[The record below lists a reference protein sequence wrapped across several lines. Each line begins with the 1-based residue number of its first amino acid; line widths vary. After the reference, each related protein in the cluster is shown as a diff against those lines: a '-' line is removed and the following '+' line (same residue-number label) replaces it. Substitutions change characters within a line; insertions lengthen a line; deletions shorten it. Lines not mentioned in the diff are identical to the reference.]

1 MIIPASVVSRR
12 LVSRTSTVTQS
23 LSAHLNVSWRT
34 TRIAALHA
42 WGQGNYVLRGTA
54 VIGVVMLAY
63 GYSLLTLATSSPYLL
78 LLPSM
83 ALLLGIERAVSTR
96 SGPDIHDRY
105 LDWIVGLPLLVAAL
119 VILVIVP
126 ISLSAY
132 FWLWRLDLVSLPLF
146 IAAAID
152 LTFGFRALWRLR
164 APIALVGLMWPA
176 NYVLNFTIQGI
187 ALADAIAKLPSLAGA
202 ALPRAQTVGVLI
214 SLVLL
219 QLTPAAA
226 LVVSRLTARQ
236 RAIKALG
243 FGSGARLRD
252 LGQRVTKRLLS
263 PVPARHL
270 AVQRARTA
278 LVTLLV
284 AGTLAGLANQALGQ
298 FRLVASPLGK
308 PILQSAAVPDHPLP
322 GWSVSKT
329 DSFAWVPVYLGR
341 GATWDRYEYSSDRSQ
356 DPGPPSFGLNGRVT
370 LDLFTTADRGALAS
384 YGIED
389 SYRLHSYRLQT
400 AQVID
405 LGGGVVARSVIY
417 QQHST
422 GASWA
427 GVYWEWP
434 VQTSEGIAYQRV
446 VLNVRNRS
454 DAELRV
460 APSPGDRLQ
469 SLRGAALQVF
479 GGARVQAATG
489 TKSDTA
495 DALAEFGKR
504 VGRASMR
511 SS

>member
-176 NYVLNFTIQGI
+176 NYVLNFTIQGG

-243 FGSGARLRD
+243 S
-252 LGQRVTKRLLS
+252 
-263 PVPARHL
+263 
-270 AVQRARTA
+270 
-278 LVTLLV
+278 
-284 AGTLAGLANQALGQ
+284 
-298 FRLVASPLGK
+298 
-308 PILQSAAVPDHPLP
+308 
-322 GWSVSKT
+322 
-329 DSFAWVPVYLGR
+329 
-341 GATWDRYEYSSDRSQ
+341 
-356 DPGPPSFGLNGRVT
+356 
-370 LDLFTTADRGALAS
+370 
-384 YGIED
+384 
-389 SYRLHSYRLQT
+389 
-400 AQVID
+400 
-405 LGGGVVARSVIY
+405 
-417 QQHST
+417 
-422 GASWA
+422 
-427 GVYWEWP
+427 
-434 VQTSEGIAYQRV
+434 
-446 VLNVRNRS
+446 
-454 DAELRV
+454 
-460 APSPGDRLQ
+460 
-469 SLRGAALQVF
+469 
-479 GGARVQAATG
+479 
-489 TKSDTA
+489 
-495 DALAEFGKR
+495 
-504 VGRASMR
+504 GRAPDCETWGSA
-511 SS
+511 